1 MITINVCI
9 GSVCHING
17 SYNII
22 NIIQNLI
29 NERNLEDKVTVKG
42 AFCLGN
48 CTKPVSVRVDEG
60 EVVSVNEKNII
71 EFFDAQVVGRL

>member
-29 NERNLEDKVTVKG
+29 NERNLEDEVTVKG

-60 EVVSVNEKNII
+60 EAVSVNEKNVI

>member
-1 MITINVCI
+1 MITIHVCI

-22 NIIQNLI
+22 NKIQNLI
-29 NERNLEDKVTVKG
+29 IEKNLEDKVIIKG
-42 AFCLGN
+42 AFCLGE

-60 EVVSVNEKNII
+60 EVISVNTHNIL
-71 EFFDAQVVGRL
+71 EFFDEQIVRRL